1 MERQKT
7 IQNEVTLEGI
17 GLHTGEKVKIKF
29 SPAPLN
35 SGIFFIRQDLTSHP
49 IIKADYY
56 SVLDPEM
63 FPRRTSIGEDSVYI
77 HTIEHLMAALHILGI
92 DNLRIDIWGE
102 EIPGMDGS
110 AKDFVECLKK
120 AEIVEQ
126 PLGRRYLSVKEP
138 IWVQEKDASLCILPY
153 PSLRISYTLKYNNP
167 LINTDY
173 LDINM
178 DGKYEADIHQARTF
192 CLEEEVK
199 PLLEMGLG
207 KGSNYE
213 NTLVVSSDRIINN
226 QLRVSNEFVK
236 HKVLDLLGDLY
247 LAGPLKGHVIAIR
260 SGHNLNIKLVRK
272 LREYHKNITSGGVK
286 SFGDFFP
293 QKEELSVEEIMK
305 ILPHRYPFLLVDKI
319 LYLEPGKKAVGIK
332 NVTINDYFFKGHF
345 PSRPVMPGVLIIE
358 AMAQVGGILMLADQ
372 KNRGKLAYFMAADK
386 VKFRRTVTPGDQL
399 AIEVICGKIKA
410 RTGVV
415 YTKAFVEGKIVAEAE
430 LMFSLVES

>member
-1 MERQKT
+1 
-7 IQNEVTLEGI
+7 
-17 GLHTGEKVKIKF
+17 
-29 SPAPLN
+29 
-35 SGIFFIRQDLTSHP
+35 
-49 IIKADYY
+49 
-56 SVLDPEM
+56 
-63 FPRRTSIGEDSVYI
+63 
-77 HTIEHLMAALHILGI
+77 
-92 DNLRIDIWGE
+92 
-102 EIPGMDGS
+102 
-110 AKDFVECLKK
+110 
-120 AEIVEQ
+120 
-126 PLGRRYLSVKEP
+126 LGRKYLNIKEP

-260 SGHNLNIKLVRK
+260 SGHNLNIKLVK
-272 LREYHKNITSGGVK
+272 KIREYHKNVTSGGVK
-286 SFGDFFP
+286 SFSDFFP
-293 QKEELSVEEIMK
+293 QKEEISVEEIMK

-319 LYLEPGKKAVGIK
+319 LYLKPGKRAVGVK

-386 VKFRRTVTPGDQL
+386 VKFRKTVTPGDQL
-399 AIEVICGKIKA
+399 IIEVTCGKVKS
-410 RTGVV
+410 RTGIV